1 MGVSLTIRKAVSR
14 WTIGRCEP
22 LVADDYRASASEE
35 LRRISSTD
43 PQWFCLWASG
53 VLTDLVE
60 TLDPED
66 PWRNTRDE
74 DGVVVLPDGSPF
86 GHWRN
91 ATDLLSMPAEADPTL
106 DVGLAALAVPLSPAA
121 ARVWLAAQSGRDD
134 VFAVLSGIDVGG
146 AYPVAVPA
154 IEWAMFRRRLFMG
167 QEDAYIPQV
176 CTAWTARAEHIVRA
190 EPWDESGAA
199 RLRAGSRVEPGS
211 WRMLA

>member
-1 MGVSLTIRKAVSR
+1 MTIREAVSR
-14 WTIGRCEP
+14 WTISRCEP
-22 LVADDYRASASEE
+22 LVSDEYRASASDE

-43 PQWFCLWASG
+43 PQWFRLWASG

-66 PWRNTRDE
+66 PWRNTGDQE
-74 DGVVVLPDGSPF
+74 GAVVLPDGSPF
-86 GHWRN
+86 GDWRN
-91 ATDLLSMPAEADPTL
+91 ATDLLPVPSEADPSL
-106 DVGLAALAVPLSPAA
+106 DVGLAALAQPLSPASS
-121 ARVWLAAQSGRDD
+121 RVWLAAQSGRD
-134 VFAVLSGIDVGG
+134 AVLEALDGIDVGG
-146 AYPVAVPA
+146 AYSVAVPA

-176 CTAWTARAEHIVRA
+176 CTAWTARAEHIARS

-211 WRMLA
+211 WRLLA